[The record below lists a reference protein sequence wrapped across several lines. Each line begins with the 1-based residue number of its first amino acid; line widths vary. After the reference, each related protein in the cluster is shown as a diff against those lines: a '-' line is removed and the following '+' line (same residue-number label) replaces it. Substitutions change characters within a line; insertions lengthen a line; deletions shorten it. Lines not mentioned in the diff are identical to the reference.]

1 MPTEKPRFT
10 ITVTE
15 DMLKEIEDFRYENRY
30 PTRTKAVNELFR
42 MGIEALKKQQAEG
55 EKSDE
60 PCGKEP

>member
-1 MPTEKPRFT
+1 
-10 ITVTE
+10 
-15 DMLKEIEDFRYENRY
+15 MLKEIEDFRYENRY